1 MGDSPAGED
10 EAAGLAALAVVNPAA
25 RGGRG
30 LGVWRRVE
38 PAVRA
43 AFPAL
48 ELVETEAPGHAE
60 TLAAAWG
67 RGHPDGILLVVGGD
81 GTLHEAV
88 NGLLGGGCTGASL
101 AVVPAGTGNDFA
113 RSTGVPLD
121 PAAAVERHARQV
133 RSGIPVRRVDVG
145 RLTFRG
151 RGGAAETRFFL
162 NSVSLG
168 VGPRANRLAQ
178 AMRRVVPGRLRYPLG
193 GAIAVLSGGTRRY
206 RVTSGSALRFEGD
219 ALNLTIAN
227 GPTFGGGL
235 RISPGSSLS
244 DGILEQVIIGR
255 LGAVRALAALSRLYG
270 GTHVGMRGVTVAP
283 VGEALTIESDGG
295 ATLVEADGQE
305 FEIEGP
311 LTVGPVPGALG
322 LLA

>member
-1 MGDSPAGED
+1 MGDSPAGAVQ
-10 EAAGLAALAVVNPAA
+10 AAAAALAVVNPVA

-30 LGVWRRVE
+30 LGVWHRVE
-38 PAVRA
+38 SALRA

-48 ELVETEAPGHAE
+48 ELAETAAPGHAE
-60 TLAAAWG
+60 SLAAAWAQ
-67 RGHPDGILLVVGGD
+67 GHPEGILLVVGGD
-81 GTLHEAV
+81 GTVHEAV
-88 NGLLGGGCTGASL
+88 NGLLGAGCAGTAL

-121 PAAAVERHARQV
+121 PAAAAERHARHA
-133 RSGIPVRRVDVG
+133 RAGIPVRRVDVG
-145 RLTFRG
+145 RLAFRD
-151 RGGAAETRFFL
+151 RDGAAQARFFL

-168 VGPRANRLAQ
+168 VSPRANRLAQ

-193 GAIAVLSGGTRRY
+193 GVAAVLSGATRRY
-206 RVTSGSALRFEGD
+206 RVTTGSALRFEGD

-235 RISPGSSLS
+235 RISPSSSLT

-283 VGEALTIESDGG
+283 VGEALTIECDHRVLL
-295 ATLVEADGQE
+295 AEADGQE
-305 FEIEGP
+305 FEIEGA
-311 LTVGPVPGALG
+311 LTVEPVPGALR
-322 LLA
+322 LLG